1 LKEQWCIPAK
11 ANAEFVSCMEEVLDV
26 YHRPYDPNRPQICM
40 DETSKQ
46 LLADVQPP
54 IPAKPGQP
62 ERYDYEYEREGVA
75 NLFLFVEPL
84 AGIRHVKV
92 TDRRTKMDWALAMRD
107 LSDVYYPEAEVIVV
121 VLDNLNT
128 HSAASFYEAF
138 EPEEAHR
145 LANRFEFHYTPKH
158 GSWLNMAEI
167 ELSALGRQC
176 LAGRIPDKGCLTNE
190 VSAWEEER
198 NASVVKVLW
207 RFTTAD
213 ARIKLAHL
221 YPRIQV

>member
-11 ANAEFVSCMEEVLDV
+11 ANAEFVSCMEDVLDV
-26 YHRPYDPNRPQICM
+26 YQRPYDRKRPQVCM

-54 IPAKPGQP
+54 LPAQPGQK

-84 AGIRHVKV
+84 VGKRHVKV
-92 TDRRTKMDWALAMRD
+92 TDRRTKVDWAQAMRE

-128 HSAASFYEAF
+128 HSPASFYEAF

-167 ELSALGRQC
+167 EFSALGRQC
-176 LAGRIPDKGCLTNE
+176 LDRRIPDKACLAAE
-190 VSAWEEER
+190 VHSWEEER

-221 YPRIQV
+221 YPRIHL

>member
-1 LKEQWCIPAK
+1 
-11 ANAEFVSCMEEVLDV
+11 MEDVLEV
-26 YHRPYDPNRPQICM
+26 YTQPYDPKRPQVCM

-46 LLADVQPP
+46 LLDDVLEPLPMQPGHP
-54 IPAKPGQP
+54 Q
-62 ERYDYEYEREGVA
+62 RNDYEYEREGVA
-75 NLFLFVEPL
+75 NLFMFVEPL
-84 AGIRHVKV
+84 MGQRHVKV
-92 TDRRTKMDWALAMRD
+92 TDRRTKRDWAHAMRE
-107 LSDVYYPEAEVIVV
+107 LSDDHYPDADVIVV
-121 VLDNLNT
+121 VMDNLNT
-128 HSAASFYEAF
+128 HSPASFYEAF
-138 EPEEAHR
+138 EPQEARR
-145 LANRFEFHYTPKH
+145 LVERFEFHFTPKH

-176 LAGRIPDKGCLTNE
+176 LAGRIPDKASLITE

-198 NASVVKVLW
+198 NASVVKVHW

>member
-1 LKEQWCIPAK
+1 
-11 ANAEFVSCMEEVLDV
+11 MEDVLEV
-26 YHRPYDPNRPQICM
+26 YTQPYDPKRPQICM

-46 LLADVQPP
+46 LLSDVQEPLP
-54 IPAKPGQP
+54 MKPGHP

-75 NLFLFVEPL
+75 NLFMFVEPL
-84 AGIRHVKV
+84 MGKRHVKV
-92 TDRRTKMDWALAMRD
+92 TDRRTKIDWAQAMRE
-107 LSDVYYPEAEVIVV
+107 LSDVYYPDAEVIVV

-128 HSAASFYEAF
+128 HSPTSFYEAF
-138 EPEEAHR
+138 EPEEARR
-145 LANRFEFHYTPKH
+145 LVNRFEFHYTPKH

-167 ELSALGRQC
+167 ELSALARQC
-176 LAGRIPDKGCLTNE
+176 LAGRIPDKVSLVTE
-190 VSAWEEER
+190 VSAWEDER
-198 NASVVKVLW
+198 NASVVKVHW

>member
-1 LKEQWCIPAK
+1 
-11 ANAEFVSCMEEVLDV
+11 MEDVLEV
-26 YHRPYDPNRPQICM
+26 YTQPYDPKRPQVCM

-46 LLADVQPP
+46 LLDDVLEPLP
-54 IPAKPGQP
+54 MKPGHPQ
-62 ERYDYEYEREGVA
+62 RYDYEYEREGVA
-75 NLFLFVEPL
+75 NLFMFVEPL
-84 AGIRHVKV
+84 MGQRHVKV
-92 TDRRTKMDWALAMRD
+92 TDRRTKRDWAQAMRE
-107 LSDVYYPEAEVIVV
+107 LSDVYYPDADVIMVV
-121 VLDNLNT
+121 MDNLNT
-128 HSAASFYEAF
+128 HSPASFYKAF
-138 EPEEAHR
+138 EPQEARR
-145 LANRFEFHYTPKH
+145 LVERFEFHFTPKH

-176 LAGRIPDKGCLTNE
+176 LAGRIPDKASLITE

-198 NASVVKVLW
+198 NASIVKVHW

>member
-1 LKEQWCIPAK
+1 
-11 ANAEFVSCMEEVLDV
+11 MEDVLEV
-26 YHRPYDPNRPQICM
+26 YTQPYDPKRPQVCM

-46 LLADVQPP
+46 LLDDVLEPLPMQPGHP
-54 IPAKPGQP
+54 Q
-62 ERYDYEYEREGVA
+62 RYDYEYEREGVA
-75 NLFLFVEPL
+75 NLFMFVEPL
-84 AGIRHVKV
+84 MGQRHVKV
-92 TDRRTKMDWALAMRD
+92 TDRRTKRDWAQAMRE
-107 LSDVYYPEAEVIVV
+107 LSDDYYPDADVIVV
-121 VLDNLNT
+121 VMDNLNT
-128 HSAASFYEAF
+128 HSPSSFYEAF
-138 EPEEAHR
+138 EPQEARR
-145 LANRFEFHYTPKH
+145 LVERFEFHFTPKH

-176 LAGRIPDKGCLTNE
+176 LAGRIPDKASLITE

-198 NASVVKVLW
+198 NASVVKVHW

>member
-1 LKEQWCIPAK
+1 
-11 ANAEFVSCMEEVLDV
+11 MEDVLDV
-26 YHRPYDPNRPQICM
+26 YQRPYDPKRPQVCM

-54 IPAKPGQP
+54 LPVQPGQK

-75 NLFLFVEPL
+75 NLFMFVEPL
-84 AGIRHVKV
+84 VGKRHVKV
-92 TDRRTKMDWALAMRD
+92 TDRRTKVDWAEAMRE

-128 HSAASFYEAF
+128 HSPASFYEAF

-167 ELSALGRQC
+167 EFSALGRQC
-176 LAGRIPDKGCLTNE
+176 LDRRIPDKACLAAE
-190 VSAWEEER
+190 VHTWEEER

-213 ARIKLAHL
+213 ARIRLAHL
-221 YPRIQV
+221 YPRIQL